1 MTFKLLLMR
10 ICSLVGSQA
19 NIRGSLPSPCW
30 AFLIA
35 AIMFS
40 CLSWS
45 AHAQLVTYPQL
56 SSLQGVQYPYTVRA
70 KVNGSTTWST
80 LALYNAQ
87 VVGQTGSGINTTVTN
102 FDCNG
107 PIDIE
112 ITFNAA
118 VTQAAVRPNS
128 LNITP
133 SIDGTK
139 ITFTIP
145 GPKKFYV
152 DINGNHYS
160 NCIHFIAQPLEVNPP
175 QASDPNVIVIPTG
188 TFDNTV
194 KTLSAGQTLYIQGGA
209 AVAGVVCGD
218 NTKVIGRGFIYRA
231 GYDALNITRVN
242 DVYIDGLIDL
252 NHGWGGG
259 GGAGIRCGQ
268 STNVTIRNTV
278 SFSSKKW
285 GDAYNIFSSQNVT
298 VDNVF
303 IRTHDD
309 AITFYGGGKSGF
321 TGSCKNI
328 TVTNSVLLP
337 DLAQSFH
344 IGVYGD
350 QNIDTEIRD
359 IVCSNIDID
368 DWSRS
373 GGRPVIY
380 FTVGDRVRAANH
392 RYENIRVNGYM
403 DPATYSKTFIGLAIV
418 NNGTYNYAPGR
429 EIDSIYF
436 MNISFTQAGY
446 TPGSSVRGWD
456 ATRMTKNIFFQ
467 GIKMNGATITDA
479 ASGNFN
485 IGSYT
490 QNVTF
495 AATASAAP
503 IVTSPTSASAR
514 YNTPFT
520 YKITATNS
528 PASYSAMG
536 LPAGL
541 SINASTGVISGTP
554 TTAGSTSTVTIT
566 ATNAS
571 GTGSRKLY
579 IVVPP
584 VPVIISSTTATATV
598 GIPFS
603 YTIAADNSPTS
614 FSATSLPAGISVN
627 TSTGVISGTPTVS
640 GFYSI
645 TLQATNSF
653 GTGAPV
659 TLSLRVATSDDLIV
673 GGTYVLKAVHSGKV
687 ADVKGASPDNGVT
700 ILQWPYKEGANQQWI
715 LEDAGNGYYKLKNK
729 NSNKYMDVNGG
740 STADGATLIQWPTVS
755 GQNQQFQIS
764 HVDNYYTIKPRHSGK
779 CVEVKDAS
787 PNDGAILQQ
796 MTCNANATNQRWQ
809 FELVTSQSNARVASA
824 SEVYSEDVS
833 NPTELYPNPVS
844 DILYISV
851 MDSKQAVVEIYTLQG
866 VLLLTKEV
874 YSSKAAVDLTSI
886 APGIYMVKIK
896 ESNLIVSKKIVKL

>member
-1 MTFKLLLMR
+1 MKFKRLLMR
-10 ICSLVGSQA
+10 IYSLAGSQA
-19 NIRGSLPSPCW
+19 DTRRSMPSRCW
-30 AFLIA
+30 TFLIA
-35 AIMFS
+35 GIMVS
-40 CLSWS
+40 CLSLG
-45 AHAQLVTYPQL
+45 ARAQLVTYPQL

-70 KVNGSTTWST
+70 KVSGSATWST

-87 VVGQTGSGINTTVTN
+87 VVGQTGSGVNTTVTN

-112 ITFNAA
+112 ITFNAT
-118 VTQAAVRPNS
+118 VTQAAIRPNS

-133 SIDGTK
+133 NIDGTK

-152 DINGNHYS
+152 DINDNHYG

-175 QASDPNVIVIPTG
+175 QPGDPNVIFIPTG

-209 AVAGVVCGD
+209 AVSGVVCGD

-231 GYDALNITRVN
+231 GYDAFSVTRVN
-242 DVYIDGLIDL
+242 DVYIEGLIDL
-252 NHGWGGG
+252 NHGWGNG

-380 FTVGDRVRAANH
+380 FTVGDRIRAANH
-392 RYENIRVNGYM
+392 RYENIRVTGYM
-403 DPATYSKTFIGLAIV
+403 DPATYSKSFIGLAIV

-446 TPGSSVRGWD
+446 TPGSSVKGWD

-467 GIKMNGATITDA
+467 GIKMNGTTVTDA

-503 IVTSPTSASAR
+503 IVTSPTSAQAR
-514 YNTPFT
+514 YNSPFN

-528 PASYSAMG
+528 PTSYGAMG
-536 LPAGL
+536 LPTGL
-541 SINASTGVISGTP
+541 SINTSTGVISGTP
-554 TTAGSTSTVTIT
+554 TTAGTTSVVTIA

-584 VPVIISSTTATATV
+584 VPVIISANTATATV
-598 GIPFS
+598 GTPFS
-603 YTIAADNSPTS
+603 YTITANNSPTS
-614 FSATSLPAGISVN
+614 FSATNLPTGFSLN

-645 TLQATNSF
+645 TIHATNSF
-653 GTGAPV
+653 GTGSPV
-659 TLSLRVATSDDLIV
+659 TLTLGVATSDNLIV
-673 GGTYVLKAVHSGKV
+673 GGTYVLRAMHSGKV
-687 ADVKGASPDNGVT
+687 ADVKGASQDNGVT
-700 ILQWPYKEGANQQWI
+700 ILQWPYKESANQQWI
-715 LEDAGNGYYKLKNK
+715 VEDAGNGYYKLKSK
-729 NSNKYMDVNGG
+729 NSNKCMDVNGG
-740 STADGATLIQWPTVS
+740 STADGAPLIQWPYVN
-755 GQNQQFQIS
+755 GQNQQFRIS
-764 HVDNYYTIKPRHSGK
+764 QVDNYYTIKPRHSGK

-796 MTCNANATNQRWQ
+796 MTCNATATNQRWQ
-809 FELVTSQSNARVASA
+809 FELVPSQNNARIAST
-824 SEVYSEDVS
+824 SEIYSEDIS
-833 NPTELYPNPVS
+833 NPTDVYPNPVN
-844 DILYISV
+844 DILYISL
-851 MDSKQAVVEIYTLQG
+851 MDSKQAIVDIYTLQG

-874 YSSKAAVDLTSI
+874 YPGKPAVDLTGI
-886 APGIYMVKIK
+886 VPGIYMVRIK
-896 ESNLIVSKKIVKL
+896 EGKQIVSKKIVKL